1 MFHGDIVTLTTA
13 GIVIHEKAVRP
24 LGIFDKSRCWG
35 VWAIDPRAPAQPN
48 LIISPFH
55 PRSWPFLIRLHI
67 KLPNKKGSLAKAA
80 DLLAKND
87 LSILFAEC
95 ITDGFVNAT
104 WHVIAEST
112 REAIEA
118 LKDVKHQFDNNHRF
132 VRINKDFDDA
142 QAISNAIAAEMFLH
156 VKDIE
161 AVFNTTLAKG
171 GEAHREDSK
180 PLYQKAAVVEHMQK
194 SEHYSPG
201 FDCEA
206 HLDRFEPAPIT
217 THYLP
222 RLAYFAMYGGGWDV
236 PFSFQYHTNSALLR
250 IEESRIFTELEC
262 KKIFNP
268 EGDFHCDEKALSLL
282 PLPRPAM
289 ATFDNVEKFLRIKPI
304 KQPLLLNKLT
314 LVNVQYEV
322 EKITGEPQR
331 LSAKDSQ
338 GLLARICDEFAK
350 ANVNLLHVS
359 NKRSLF
365 EYSTETGHIS
375 FIADLSA
382 HRYAELKEKIGAIN
396 HRIELERSN
405 EGKERIS
412 LKHAKLQNVDVYE
425 YPQKKLFVSLHFGH
439 PRDENIRE
447 ITHGVALSLGFE
459 STVIE
464 THATPATWT
473 VQNQISACDAFLQ
486 MLCFRE
492 NEDPEEASFSWLDFE
507 YGLAFGK
514 GLPTIRLV
522 DTVRVP
528 YSWWKGHITVNP
540 DQRAK
545 EFRSDVSDT
554 DLTAKIRSAIEELA
568 NELARRENEN

>member
-1 MFHGDIVTLTTA
+1 MFHGDIVTLTTD

-35 VWAIDPRAPAQPN
+35 VWATDPRDPAQPN

-55 PRSWPFLIRLHI
+55 PRSWPFLIRLQI
-67 KLPNKKGSLAKAA
+67 RLPNKKGSLAKAA
-80 DLLAKND
+80 DLLAEND

-95 ITDGFVNAT
+95 ITDGFVTAT

-112 REAIEA
+112 RDTIEA
-118 LKDVKHQFDNNHRF
+118 LKDVKHQFDNCHRF
-132 VRINKDFDDA
+132 VRIEKDFEKA
-142 QAISNAIAAEMFLH
+142 QTIANKIAAEMFLH
-156 VKDIE
+156 IKEIA
-161 AVFNTTLAKG
+161 AVFKTNLHEVI
-171 GEAHREDSK
+171 EAHRDDGK
-180 PLYQKAAVVEHMQK
+180 PLYQRAAVIEHMK
-194 SEHYSPG
+194 NSKNCPPEL
-201 FDCEA
+201 DCEA

-222 RLAYFAMYGGGWDV
+222 RLAYFAMYGGGWEV

-250 IEESRIFTELEC
+250 IGESRIFTELEC

-268 EGDFHCDEKALSLL
+268 ESDFHCDEKAFSFL

-289 ATFDNVEKFLRIKPI
+289 ATFDNVEKFLRVKPI

-314 LVNVQYEV
+314 RVNVQYEV
-322 EKITGEPQR
+322 EKITGESQR
-331 LSAKDSQ
+331 LSARDSQ
-338 GLLARICDEFAK
+338 GLLAKICGEFAK

-365 EYSTETGHIS
+365 EYSTETGLIS
-375 FIADLSA
+375 FIADLSVD
-382 HRYAELKEKIGAIN
+382 RYAELEEKIRSIN
-396 HRIELERSN
+396 YRIDRSN
-405 EGKERIS
+405 EDKGRIS
-412 LKHAKLQNVDVYE
+412 LRHAKLQNVDVFEYE
-425 YPQKKLFVSLHFGH
+425 QKKLFVSLHFGH
-439 PRDENIRE
+439 PRDKNLRE
-447 ITHGVALSLGFE
+447 IIGREALSLGFE
-459 STVIE
+459 SAVIE
-464 THATPATWT
+464 THATPATRT
-473 VQNQISACDAFLQ
+473 VENQISTCDAFLQ

-507 YGLAFGK
+507 YGVAFGK

-528 YSWWKGHITVNP
+528 YDWWKRYITINP

-545 EFRSDVSDT
+545 EFRSDVSDA
-554 DLTAKIRSAIEELA
+554 DLTKTIRSAIEELA